1 LGPSYVIQKQ
11 GRWNPIVSVQ
21 GTIEINGDLNIT
33 SLSRGLDQ
41 ANLNKEILKAV
52 LEKAQEELIQEL
64 CGPRYSRG
72 GDRGFRRAGTA
83 KRTLETRHGTV
94 EFRLVKVRS
103 VENGSVMRPLLLYI
117 GLEPRKR
124 VVDDL
129 VLECAE
135 TATYL
140 TYRDSKT
147 VIQNLTNA
155 KASKHRIHSCVQKVG
170 AFIERERGEAEARK
184 VDLLY
189 ADGTRAHGVGKKN
202 EVNVIVGKDL
212 ETGEKSLLG
221 LAVNRSWEET
231 AEQVKGRADVL
242 IADADKPLRNALL
255 DKALS
260 IQLCVNHAVRETG
273 YHLWKAGLPKQERK
287 LIRTRLRTILNTCRN
302 SAIKRL
308 KDKYVERLR
317 WRINKTL
324 ADLGQLADELLEDG
338 LTGAAKFLR
347 NSANYMVTFAR
358 LAMKQVHI
366 PYTNNLMERLMG
378 EIAKRVKNR
387 WMHWSTTGLE
397 NLLNILLTR
406 YCNRKHH
413 DRLKESYLSHE
424 KKTFI
429 QVRIA

>member
-33 SLSRGLDQ
+33 SLSRGLDK

-52 LEKAQEELIQEL
+52 LEKAQNELIQEL

-72 GDRGFRRAGTA
+72 GDRKFRRAGTA
-83 KRTLETRHGTV
+83 KRTLTTRHGTV
-94 EFRLVKVRS
+94 EFRLVKVKS
-103 VENGSVMRPLLLYI
+103 LENGSVMRPLLLYI
-117 GLEPRKR
+117 GLEPRRR

-135 TATYL
+135 VATYL
-140 TYRDSKT
+140 TYRDSKK
-147 VIQNLTNA
+147 VVESLT
-155 KASKHRIHSCVQKVG
+155 KARVSKHRIHSCVKNVG
-170 AFIERERGEAEARK
+170 AFIEQERRRAKARR

-189 ADGTRAHGVGKKN
+189 ADGTKAHGVGKKN
-202 EVNVIVGKDL
+202 EVNVVVGKDL

-231 AEQVKGRADVL
+231 AEQVKDKADVL
-242 IADADKPLRNALL
+242 IADADRPLRNALL
-255 DKALS
+255 DKALN
-260 IQLCVNHAVRETG
+260 IQLCVNHGVREVG

-287 LIRTRLRTILNTCRN
+287 EIRTKLRAILNTCRN
-302 SAIKRL
+302 SAVKHL
-308 KDKYVERLR
+308 KDEDMERLR
-317 WRINKTL
+317 WRINRTL
-324 ADLGQLADELLEDG
+324 ADLRQLADELLEDG

-358 LAMKQVHI
+358 LAMKHVRI

-406 YCNRKHH
+406 YCNRKLY

-424 KKTFI
+424 KRTFI